1 MTSRNVLVQLDSLE
15 LGGAQINAVQL
26 SAAARSLG
34 WGSTLIGP
42 RDSLPASGSSL
53 LDVAAEYDVRVEAY
67 DRPSSIRRHARVLE
81 DWAGRV
87 DAEVIHSFSTS
98 ERAAYWGPG
107 RLGRRALVR
116 TIYEMTFDPRTHP
129 RVPVVIGTGYLR
141 DELQGRPGG
150 VTLISPPVD
159 LAKDS
164 AGAVDA
170 AGFRAEW
177 GIRPDDVLLVIVGR
191 LAEEMKARGVED
203 TIAAVQ
209 ALRDPAVRLIL
220 VGTGNAHARLATLG
234 DSVNEDLGW
243 QAVSF
248 TGALADPRA
257 AYAAADIVLGMGS
270 SAARGLAFGKPLVV
284 LGEHG
289 WSEAFT
295 EANAAALFRN
305 SFWSPESVPDGARRL
320 HATLTELVGD
330 AGTRRARGA
339 FGASFAAES
348 FGLTA
353 MAERLAS
360 LYETAARDASAGV
373 WLRDLPFE
381 ATILRAKLERTVERR
396 TGGRIRPSRAVRQF
410 DWNQS
415 AARDMSARGAR

>member
-1 MTSRNVLVQLDSLE
+1 MTTRHVLVQLDSLE

-26 SAAARSLG
+26 SAAVRSLG
-34 WGSTLIGP
+34 WDSTLIGP

-53 LDVAAEYDVRVEAY
+53 RDVAAEYDMRVEAY
-67 DRPSSIRRHARVLE
+67 DRPTAIGRHARVLDE
-81 DWAGRV
+81 WAARV
-87 DAEVIHSFSTS
+87 DAEVVHCFSTS
-98 ERAAYWGPG
+98 ERAAYWGPA

-141 DELQGRPGG
+141 DELEGRPGG

-164 AGAVDA
+164 PRAVDA
-170 AGFRAEW
+170 AGLRAEW
-177 GIRPDDVLLVIVGR
+177 SVDPDHVLLVIVGR
-191 LAEEMKARGVED
+191 LAEEMKARGVAD
-203 TIAAVQ
+203 TIAAVR
-209 ALRDPAVRLIL
+209 LLGDPAVRLIL
-220 VGTGNAHARLATLG
+220 VGTGDAHARLAALG
-234 DSVNEDLGW
+234 ESVNRELGW

-248 TGALADPRA
+248 TGPMSDPRP

-295 EANAAALFRN
+295 ADNAEALFRN
-305 SFWSPESVPDGARRL
+305 SFWSPEHVPDGAGRL
-320 HATLTELVGD
+320 RTTLSALVGD
-330 AGTRRARGA
+330 PRVRQTRGA
-339 FGASFAAES
+339 FGSAFAVEN
-348 FGLTA
+348 FGLAA
-353 MAERLAS
+353 MAERLATV
-360 LYETAARDASAGV
+360 YETAVRGAAAGP
-373 WLRDLPFE
+373 WFRDLPFE
-381 ATILRAKLERTVERR
+381 AGILRAKVERTIERR
-396 TGGRIRPSRAVRQF
+396 TGGRIRPSRAVRAL

-415 AARDMSARGAR
+415 AARDVSAEGAR